1 MKYNTIIFDLDGTLI
16 DTIEDLGTAVNH
28 ALGLRGLALHSM
40 AEYKDMVGHGVRN
53 LVKDA
58 LAGSLGRQP
67 EDALVDSAL
76 ADFVDYYVAHID
88 VHTRPYPGIQALLSK
103 LQGKGLKL
111 AVASNKFQEGAE
123 KLVKEFFPDIRFV
136 AVLGNSPELPLKP
149 DAAVVQL
156 VLDKAGVS
164 REEAVFVGDSATDM
178 KTAAN
183 GGVRSIGVSWG
194 FRPRTDLEQSGA
206 MDIADSAEQLFE
218 KI

>member
-1 MKYNTIIFDLDGTLI
+1 MTKLAIFDLDGTLI

-40 AEYKDMVGHGVRN
+40 AEYRDMVGHGVRN

-103 LQGKGLKL
+103 LHGKGLKL

>member
-1 MKYNTIIFDLDGTLI
+1 MTKLAIFDLDGTLI

-40 AEYKDMVGHGVRN
+40 AEYRDMVGHGVRN

-183 GGVRSIGVSWG
+183 GAVRSIGVSWG
-194 FRPRTDLEQSGA
+194 FRPRTELEQAGA
-206 MDIADSAEQLFE
+206 MDIADNAEQLFE

>member
-1 MKYNTIIFDLDGTLI
+1 MTKLAIFDLDGTLI

-28 ALGLRGLALHSM
+28 ALGLRGLPQHSI
-40 AEYKDMVGHGVRN
+40 AQYRDMVGHGIRQ
-53 LVKDA
+53 LVINA
-58 LAGSLGRQP
+58 LGPAAGDPLTD
-67 EDALVDSAL
+67 EVL

-88 VHTRPYPGIQALLSK
+88 VHSRPYPGMQQLLAD
-103 LQGKGLKL
+103 LQKKGIRLS
-111 AVASNKFQEGAE
+111 VASNKFQQGAE
-123 KLVKEFFPDIRFV
+123 KLVREFFPDIHFV

-156 VLDKAGVS
+156 IMEKAGVS
-164 REEAVFVGDSATDM
+164 REETVFVGDSATDM

-194 FRPRTDLEQSGA
+194 FRPRTDLQEAGA
-206 MDIADSAEQLFE
+206 MDIADSAEELFE

>member
-1 MKYNTIIFDLDGTLI
+1 MTKLAIFDLDGTLI

-149 DAAVVQL
+149 DASVVQL

>member
-1 MKYNTIIFDLDGTLI
+1 MTKLAIFDLDGTLI

-194 FRPRTDLEQSGA
+194 FRPRTDLQASGA
-206 MDIADSAEQLFE
+206 MDIADNAEELFE

>member
-1 MKYNTIIFDLDGTLI
+1 MTKLAIFDLDGTLI

-103 LQGKGLKL
+103 LRGKGLKL

>member
-1 MKYNTIIFDLDGTLI
+1 MTKLAIFDLDGTLI
-16 DTIEDLGTAVNH
+16 DTIEDLGTAVNY
-28 ALGLRGLALHSM
+28 ALGLRGLTLHTM
-40 AEYKDMVGHGVRN
+40 AEYRDMVGHGVRN

-156 VLDKAGVS
+156 VLDKVGVS

-194 FRPRTDLEQSGA
+194 FRPRTELEQAGA
-206 MDIADSAEQLFE
+206 MDIADNAEQLFE

>member
-1 MKYNTIIFDLDGTLI
+1 MTKLAIFDLDGTLI

-40 AEYKDMVGHGVRN
+40 AEYRDMVGHGVRN

-67 EDALVDSAL
+67 EDALVDSVL

-136 AVLGNSPELPLKP
+136 AVLGNSPELPPKP

>member
-1 MKYNTIIFDLDGTLI
+1 MTKLAIFDLDGTLI

-40 AEYKDMVGHGVRN
+40 AEYRDMVGHGVRN

-88 VHTRPYPGIQALLSK
+88 VHTRPYPGIPQLLAR
-103 LQGKGLKL
+103 LQEKGLKL

-178 KTAAN
+178 KTAVN
-183 GGVRSIGVSWG
+183 GAVRSIGVSWG
-194 FRPRTDLEQSGA
+194 FRPRTELEQAGA
-206 MDIADSAEQLFE
+206 MDIADNAEQLFE

>member
-1 MKYNTIIFDLDGTLI
+1 M
-16 DTIEDLGTAVNH
+16 
-28 ALGLRGLALHSM
+28 
-40 AEYKDMVGHGVRN
+40 
-53 LVKDA
+53 
-58 LAGSLGRQP
+58 
-67 EDALVDSAL
+67 
-76 ADFVDYYVAHID
+76 
-88 VHTRPYPGIQALLSK
+88 
-103 LQGKGLKL
+103 
-111 AVASNKFQEGAE
+111 
-123 KLVKEFFPDIRFV
+123 KEFFPDIRFV

>member
-1 MKYNTIIFDLDGTLI
+1 MTKLAIFDLDGTLV

>member
-1 MKYNTIIFDLDGTLI
+1 MTKLAIFDLDGTLI

-40 AEYKDMVGHGVRN
+40 AEYRDMVGHGVRN

-58 LAGSLGRQP
+58 LAGSLGQQP
-67 EDALVDSAL
+67 EDSLVDSAL
-76 ADFVDYYVAHID
+76 ADFVDYYVANID
-88 VHTRPYPGIQALLSK
+88 VHTRPYPGIPQLLAR
-103 LQGKGLKL
+103 LQEKGLEL

-123 KLVKEFFPDIRFV
+123 KLVAEFFPDIRFV

-156 VLDKAGVS
+156 VLDKAGVG
-164 REEAVFVGDSATDM
+164 REETVFVGDSATDM

-194 FRPRTDLEQSGA
+194 FRPRTDLVQAGA
-206 MDIADSAEQLFE
+206 VDIADSAEQLFE

>member
-1 MKYNTIIFDLDGTLI
+1 MTKLAIFDLDGTLI

-28 ALGLRGLALHSM
+28 ALGLRGLPQHSI
-40 AEYKDMVGHGVRN
+40 AQYRDMVGHGIRQ
-53 LVKDA
+53 LVINA
-58 LAGSLGRQP
+58 LGPAAGDPLT
-67 EDALVDSAL
+67 DKVL

-88 VHTRPYPGIQALLSK
+88 VHSRPYPGMQQLLAD
-103 LQGKGLKL
+103 LQKKGIRLS
-111 AVASNKFQEGAE
+111 VASNKFQQGAE
-123 KLVKEFFPDIRFV
+123 KLVREFFPDIHFV

-156 VLDKAGVS
+156 IMEKAGVS
-164 REEAVFVGDSATDM
+164 REETVFVGDSATDM

-194 FRPRTDLEQSGA
+194 FRPRTDLQESGA
-206 MDIADSAEQLFE
+206 MDIADSAEELFE

>member
-1 MKYNTIIFDLDGTLI
+1 MTKLAIFDLDGTLI

-40 AEYKDMVGHGVRN
+40 AEYRDMVGHGVRN

-67 EDALVDSAL
+67 EDALVDAAL

-88 VHTRPYPGIQALLSK
+88 VHTRPYPGIPQLLAR
-103 LQGKGLKL
+103 LQEKGLKL

>member
-1 MKYNTIIFDLDGTLI
+1 MTKLAIFDLDGTLI

-40 AEYKDMVGHGVRN
+40 AEYRDMVGHGVRN

-88 VHTRPYPGIQALLSK
+88 VHTSPYPGIQALLSK

>member
-1 MKYNTIIFDLDGTLI
+1 MTKLAIFDLDGTLI

-178 KTAAN
+178 KTAVN
-183 GGVRSIGVSWG
+183 GAVRSIGVSWG
-194 FRPRTDLEQSGA
+194 FRPRTELEQAGA
-206 MDIADSAEQLFE
+206 MDIADNAEQLFE

>member
-1 MKYNTIIFDLDGTLI
+1 MTKLAIFDLDGTLI

>member
-1 MKYNTIIFDLDGTLI
+1 MTKLAIFDLDGTLI

-28 ALGLRGLALHSM
+28 ALGLRGLPQHSI
-40 AEYKDMVGHGVRN
+40 AQYRDMVGHGIRQ
-53 LVKDA
+53 LVINA
-58 LAGSLGRQP
+58 LGPAAGDPLTD
-67 EDALVDSAL
+67 EVL

-88 VHTRPYPGIQALLSK
+88 VHSRPYPGMQQLLAD
-103 LQGKGLKL
+103 LQKKGIRLS
-111 AVASNKFQEGAE
+111 VASNKFQQGTE
-123 KLVKEFFPDIRFV
+123 KLVREFFPDIHFV

-156 VLDKAGVS
+156 IMEKAGVS
-164 REEAVFVGDSATDM
+164 REETVFVGDSATDM

-194 FRPRTDLEQSGA
+194 FRPRTDLQESGA
-206 MDIADSAEQLFE
+206 MDIADSAEELFE

>member
-1 MKYNTIIFDLDGTLI
+1 MTKLVIFDLDGTLI

-88 VHTRPYPGIQALLSK
+88 VHTRPYPGIQSLLSK

>member
-1 MKYNTIIFDLDGTLI
+1 MTKLAIFDLDGTLI

-88 VHTRPYPGIQALLSK
+88 VHTRPYPGIRALLSK

>member
-1 MKYNTIIFDLDGTLI
+1 MSKTIDERVVSMQFDNKKFEAKVAFAD
-16 DTIEDLGTAVNH
+16 
-28 ALGLRGLALHSM
+28 ALSG
-40 AEYKDMVGHGVRN
+40 
-53 LVKDA
+53 VKDW
-58 LAGSLGRQP
+58 S
-67 EDALVDSAL
+67 
-76 ADFVDYYVAHID
+76 YYVANID
-88 VHTRPYPGIQALLSK
+88 VQTRPYPGIQALLSK

-123 KLVKEFFPDIRFV
+123 KLVKEFFPDMRFV

>member
-1 MKYNTIIFDLDGTLI
+1 MTKLAIFDLDGTLI

-88 VHTRPYPGIQALLSK
+88 IHTRPYPGIQALLSK

>member
-1 MKYNTIIFDLDGTLI
+1 MTKLAIFDLDGTLI

-67 EDALVDSAL
+67 EDAFVDSAL

>member
-1 MKYNTIIFDLDGTLI
+1 MTKLAIFDLDGTLI

-67 EDALVDSAL
+67 EDALVDAAL
-76 ADFVDYYVAHID
+76 AECVDYYVAHID
-88 VHTRPYPGIQALLSK
+88 VHTRPYPGLPQLLAR
-103 LQGKGLKL
+103 LQEKGLKL

-178 KTAAN
+178 KTAVN
-183 GGVRSIGVSWG
+183 GAVRSIGVSWG
-194 FRPRTDLEQSGA
+194 FRPRTELEQAGA
-206 MDIADSAEQLFE
+206 MDIADNAEQLFE

>member
-1 MKYNTIIFDLDGTLI
+1 MTKLAIFDLDGTLI

-111 AVASNKFQEGAE
+111 AVASNTFQEGAE

>member
-1 MKYNTIIFDLDGTLI
+1 MTKLAIFDLDGTLI

-28 ALGLRGLALHSM
+28 ALGLRGLPQHSI
-40 AEYKDMVGHGVRN
+40 AQYRDMVGHGIRQ
-53 LVKDA
+53 LVINA
-58 LAGSLGRQP
+58 LGPAAGDPLTD
-67 EDALVDSAL
+67 EVL

-88 VHTRPYPGIQALLSK
+88 VHTRPYPGMQQLLAD
-103 LQGKGLKL
+103 LQKKGIRLS
-111 AVASNKFQEGAE
+111 VASNKFQQGTE
-123 KLVKEFFPDIRFV
+123 KLVREFFPDIHFV

-156 VLDKAGVS
+156 IMKKAGVS
-164 REEAVFVGDSATDM
+164 REETVFVGDSATDM

-194 FRPRTDLEQSGA
+194 FRPRTDLQESGA
-206 MDIADSAEQLFE
+206 MDIADSAEELFE

>member
-1 MKYNTIIFDLDGTLI
+1 MTKLAIFDLDGTLI

-28 ALGLRGLALHSM
+28 ALGLRGLALHAM

-58 LAGSLGRQP
+58 LAGSLGRKP

-194 FRPRTDLEQSGA
+194 FRARTDLEQSGA

>member
-1 MKYNTIIFDLDGTLI
+1 MTKLAILDLDGTLI

-28 ALGLRGLALHSM
+28 ALGLRGLPQHSI
-40 AEYKDMVGHGVRN
+40 AQYRDMVGHGIRQ
-53 LVKDA
+53 LVINA
-58 LAGSLGRQP
+58 LGPAAGDPLTD
-67 EDALVDSAL
+67 EVL

-88 VHTRPYPGIQALLSK
+88 VHSRPYPGMQQLLAD
-103 LQGKGLKL
+103 LQKKGIRLS
-111 AVASNKFQEGAE
+111 VASNKFQQGTE
-123 KLVKEFFPDIRFV
+123 KLVREFFPDIHFV

-156 VLDKAGVS
+156 IMEKAGVS
-164 REEAVFVGDSATDM
+164 REETVFVGDSATDM

-194 FRPRTDLEQSGA
+194 FRPRTDLQESGA
-206 MDIADSAEQLFE
+206 MDIADSAEELFE

>member
-1 MKYNTIIFDLDGTLI
+1 MTKLAIFDLDGTLI

-28 ALGLRGLALHSM
+28 ALGLRGLPQHSI
-40 AEYKDMVGHGVRN
+40 AQYRDMVGHGIRQ
-53 LVKDA
+53 LVINA
-58 LAGSLGRQP
+58 LGPAAGDPLTD
-67 EDALVDSAL
+67 EVL

-88 VHTRPYPGIQALLSK
+88 VHTRPYPGMQQLLAD
-103 LQGKGLKL
+103 LQKKGIRLS
-111 AVASNKFQEGAE
+111 VASNKFQQGTE
-123 KLVKEFFPDIRFV
+123 KLVREFFPDIHFV

-156 VLDKAGVS
+156 IMEKAGVS
-164 REEAVFVGDSATDM
+164 REETVFVGDSAIDM

-194 FRPRTDLEQSGA
+194 FRPRTDLQESGA
-206 MDIADSAEQLFE
+206 MDIADSAEELFE

>member
-1 MKYNTIIFDLDGTLI
+1 MTKLAIFALDGTLI

-28 ALGLRGLALHSM
+28 ALGLRGLPQHSI
-40 AEYKDMVGHGVRN
+40 AQYRDMVGHGIRQ
-53 LVKDA
+53 LVINA
-58 LAGSLGRQP
+58 LGPAAGDPLTD
-67 EDALVDSAL
+67 EVL

-88 VHTRPYPGIQALLSK
+88 VHTRPYPGMQQLLAD
-103 LQGKGLKL
+103 LQKKGIRLS
-111 AVASNKFQEGAE
+111 VASNKFQQGTE
-123 KLVKEFFPDIRFV
+123 KLVREFFPDIHFV

-156 VLDKAGVS
+156 IMEKAGVS
-164 REEAVFVGDSATDM
+164 REETVFVGDSATDM

-194 FRPRTDLEQSGA
+194 FRPRTDLQESGA
-206 MDIADSAEQLFE
+206 MDIADSAEELFE

>member
-1 MKYNTIIFDLDGTLI
+1 MTKLAIFDLDGTLI

-88 VHTRPYPGIQALLSK
+88 VHTRPYPGIPQLLSR
-103 LQGKGLKL
+103 LQEKELKL

-123 KLVKEFFPDIRFV
+123 KLVKEFFPDISFV

-183 GGVRSIGVSWG
+183 GAVRSIGVSWG
-194 FRPRTDLEQSGA
+194 FRPRTELEQAGA
-206 MDIADSAEQLFE
+206 MNIADNAEELFE